1 MCDTCSH
8 VLSNKY
14 FSHSEENCPLGAA
27 IYCSI
32 CCSYGHSSFSCDNR
46 PTSSMNA
53 LKEISTNKVFQRQ
66 IKDTLVLPKDDRAKH
81 HFLYSQGVSRAG
93 KTEELNKK
101 CEKVARERGYK
112 DGVVFE

>member
-1 MCDTCSH
+1 
-8 VLSNKY
+8 
-14 FSHSEENCPLGAA
+14 
-27 IYCSI
+27 
-32 CCSYGHSSFSCDNR
+32 
-46 PTSSMNA
+46 MNA
-53 LKEISTNKVFQRQ
+53 LKEISTDKVFQRQ

-112 DGVVFE
+112 DGVIFE

>member
-1 MCDTCSH
+1 MCDSCSH

-27 IYCSI
+27 TYCGI
-32 CCSYGHSSFSCDNR
+32 CCGYGHSSYSCNNR

-53 LKEISTNKVFQRQ
+53 LKEISTNKIFQRQ